1 MATIGFITHVRA
13 ARRNVAWMVAAYIFA
28 FEMVG
33 AVAGILFIGVFDPLN
48 TLLANPLGYFL
59 RYGIP
64 MALIAG
70 GVFWWLYR
78 KHMEMVAKALAV
90 SPATRINERRF
101 VTIAEEQCTAQGIRR
116 PRFGVIEVPQLNAL
130 AVGDGPDRGMI
141 AVTRGLLDHLD
152 DEELAA
158 VLAHEAAH
166 IRLGDTKVLAANH
179 ALMRTA
185 VGIQVNNPLRLED
198 WRMLA
203 LPLVFPPFLAIFLA
217 SGFITMVS
225 MKIAREARRGINLSR
240 DYEADAA
247 AVRATH
253 FPDALISALHKVG
266 GRSGFENS
274 GKCEDILFDGRNA
287 GDGGCHIDVCE
298 RIEALHR
305 IAGGMIDLNRVRRDT
320 RADAVPARAPTGFGR
335 RGLTAE
341 NALARRATGLD
352 IPAPPPAPKPKKPPL
367 LTQKELN
374 KMMFSD
380 FKAYK
385 AYMRAWADWSEY
397 RESDKRDWF
406 GLRPEMRVP
415 VAACFAFMLVFHW
428 PADGD
433 FRTMAYKLS
442 PQAWADVGAKVNGNG
457 GRFCSSPSYPDGK
470 CPS

>member
-1 MATIGFITHVRA
+1 MAAGFVTHVHA
-13 ARRNVAWMVAAYIFA
+13 ARRNVAWMVAAYVLA

-33 AVAGILFIGVFDPLN
+33 GVAGILFIGIFDPLN
-48 TLLANPLGYFL
+48 TLLANPVGYFL
-59 RYGIP
+59 RYGLP

-70 GVFWWLYR
+70 GVFYLLYLR
-78 KHMEMVAKALAV
+78 HAEAVTKALSV
-90 SPATRINERRF
+90 NPATRLNERRF
-101 VTIAEEQCTAQGIRR
+101 VTIAEEQCTAQGIRH

-141 AVTRGLLDHLD
+141 AVTRGMLDHLD

-166 IRLGDTKVLAANH
+166 IRNGDTKVLAANH

-203 LPLVFPPFLAIFLA
+203 LPLVFPPFMAILLL
-217 SGFITMVS
+217 SGFITMAS

-253 FPDALISALHKVG
+253 FPDALISALHKIG
-266 GRSGFENS
+266 GRSAFANS
-274 GKCEDILFDGRNA
+274 GKCEDILFDGRSS
-287 GDGGCHIDVCE
+287 GDGGCHIDVSE
-298 RIEALHR
+298 RIAALHR
-305 IAGGMIDLNRVRRDT
+305 LAGAMIDFNRVRRDT
-320 RADAVPARAPTGFGR
+320 RDGATIVRAPAGFGR

-341 NALARRATGLD
+341 GALAARAAALE
-352 IPAPPPAPKPKKPPL
+352 IPEPPPAPKPKKPPL
-367 LTQKELN
+367 LSQAEIN

-385 AYMRAWADWSEY
+385 AYMKAWADWSEY
-397 RESDKRDWF
+397 RESDNRDIF
-406 GLRPEMRVP
+406 GLRPEMRIP
-415 VAACFAFMLVFHW
+415 VAACFAFMMVFHW
-428 PADGD
+428 PANGD
-433 FRTMAYKLS
+433 FRSFAYKLS
-442 PQAWADVGAKVNGNG
+442 PQAWADVGAKVNSNG
-457 GRFCSSPSYPDGK
+457 GRFCSGPSYPDGK